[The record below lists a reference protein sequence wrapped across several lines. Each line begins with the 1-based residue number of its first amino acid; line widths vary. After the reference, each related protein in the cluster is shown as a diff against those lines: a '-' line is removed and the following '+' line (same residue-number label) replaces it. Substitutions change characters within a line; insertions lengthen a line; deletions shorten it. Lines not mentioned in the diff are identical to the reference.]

1 MTIITLFQKSLNLK
15 ITALLILLVSSCG
28 SYQYVGMYDD
38 GIYNSFEDE
47 EKNYAYDSNYDPDNN
62 NSYYED
68 YFKGKVSEYDLNED
82 MENTGAPDDYNY
94 NTQNSSEN
102 ESYAGWGQ
110 NVDSN
115 VVINIQTRPN
125 YGMYWGWNN
134 WGWNNWG
141 WNNWGWN
148 NWGWNNWRWNNW
160 GYPIYGFY
168 DPYFSNAWFVHMGG
182 YSYFG
187 PNRGPSL
194 AFING
199 YRNYYSNNV
208 GYRNQGRF
216 NNGSRTASLSS
227 RSALGTVTKFRTTRT
242 ISSVR
247 TYNSK
252 NASYN
257 SSNNK
262 SIASNRSKKNKK
274 NIETKNRSRLD
285 NAKKRSQRSQNYKS
299 SWPNESS
306 RRNSGSIRSSAPSS
320 GRNMSRPSSRAGSS
334 SSRSRGG
341 GSTNRRQR

>member
-15 ITALLILLVSSCG
+15 ITGLLFLFMTSCG

-38 GIYNSFEDE
+38 GIYNSLEDE
-47 EKNYAYDSNYDPDNN
+47 EKNYTYDSNYEPESS

-68 YFKGKVSEYDLNED
+68 YFKGKVSEYGQTQD
-82 MENTGAPDDYNY
+82 MENTDSSDGY

-115 VVINIQTRPN
+115 IVINIRTRPN

-141 WNNWGWN
+141 WNNWG
-148 NWGWNNWRWNNW
+148 
-160 GYPIYGFY
+160 YPVYGFY

-208 GYRNQGRF
+208 GYRNQGII
-216 NNGSRTASLSS
+216 NTGSRTASLSS

-242 ISSVR
+242 RSSVR

-252 NASYN
+252 NASY
-257 SSNNK
+257 SSINNK
-262 SIASNRSKKNKK
+262 FVKNNRSNENRK
-274 NIETKNRSRLD
+274 NIET
-285 NAKKRSQRSQNYKS
+285 KKRSQRSQNYKS
-299 SWPNESS
+299 SWPNGSS
-306 RRNSGSIRSSAPSS
+306 KRNSGSIRSSAPSS
-320 GRNMSRPSSRAGSS
+320 RSMSRPSSRAGSS

>member
-15 ITALLILLVSSCG
+15 ITVLLILLVSSCG

-38 GIYNSFEDE
+38 GIYNSFDDE

-68 YFKGKVSEYDLNED
+68 YFKGKVSEYDLTED

-102 ESYAGWGQ
+102 ESYVGWGQ

-115 VVINIQTRPN
+115 IVINIRTRPN

-148 NWGWNNWRWNNW
+148 NWGWNNW
-160 GYPIYGFY
+160 GYPVYGFY

-208 GYRNQGRF
+208 GYRNQGI
-216 NNGSRTASLSS
+216 NNTGSRTASLSS

-242 ISSVR
+242 RSSVR

-252 NASYN
+252 NASY
-257 SSNNK
+257 SSINNK
-262 SIASNRSKKNKK
+262 FVKNNRSNENRK
-274 NIETKNRSRLD
+274 NIET
-285 NAKKRSQRSQNYKS
+285 KKRSQRSQNYKS
-299 SWPNESS
+299 SWPNGSS
-306 RRNSGSIRSSAPSS
+306 KRNSGSIRSSAPSS
-320 GRNMSRPSSRAGSS
+320 RSMSRPSSRAGSS

>member
-15 ITALLILLVSSCG
+15 ITVLLILLVSSCG

-68 YFKGKVSEYDLNED
+68 YFKGKVSEYDLTED

-125 YGMYWGWNN
+125 YGMY
-134 WGWNNWG
+134 WG

-257 SSNNK
+257 SLNNK
-262 SIASNRSKKNKK
+262 SITSNRSKTNKK

-299 SWPNESS
+299 SWPNESL

-320 GRNMSRPSSRAGSS
+320 SRNMSRPSSRASSS

>member
-15 ITALLILLVSSCG
+15 ITVLLILLVSSCG

-68 YFKGKVSEYDLNED
+68 YFKGKVSEYDLTED

-115 VVINIQTRPN
+115 IVINIQTRPN

-320 GRNMSRPSSRAGSS
+320 SRNMSRPSSRASSS

>member
-15 ITALLILLVSSCG
+15 ITVLLILLVSSCG
-28 SYQYVGMYDD
+28 SYQYVGIYDD

-68 YFKGKVSEYDLNED
+68 YFKGKVSEYDLTED

-125 YGMYWGWNN
+125 YGMY
-134 WGWNNWG
+134 
-141 WNNWGWN
+141 WGWN

-252 NASYN
+252 NASYK
-257 SSNNK
+257 SLNNK
-262 SIASNRSKKNKK
+262 SITSNRSKTNKK

-299 SWPNESS
+299 SWPNKSS

-320 GRNMSRPSSRAGSS
+320 SRNMSRPSSRASSS

-341 GSTNRRQR
+341 GSINRRQR

>member
-15 ITALLILLVSSCG
+15 ITVLLILLVSSCG

-38 GIYNSFEDE
+38 GIYNSFDDE

-68 YFKGKVSEYDLNED
+68 YFKGKVSEYDLTED

-102 ESYAGWGQ
+102 ESYVGWGQ

-115 VVINIQTRPN
+115 IVINIRTRPN

-141 WNNWGWN
+141 
-148 NWGWNNWRWNNW
+148 
-160 GYPIYGFY
+160 YPVYGFY

-208 GYRNQGRF
+208 GYRNQGII
-216 NNGSRTASLSS
+216 NTGSRTASLSS

-242 ISSVR
+242 RSSVR

-252 NASYN
+252 NASY
-257 SSNNK
+257 SSINNK
-262 SIASNRSKKNKK
+262 FVKNNRSNENRK
-274 NIETKNRSRLD
+274 NIET
-285 NAKKRSQRSQNYKS
+285 KKRSQRSQNYKS
-299 SWPNESS
+299 SWPNGSS
-306 RRNSGSIRSSAPSS
+306 KRNSGSIRSSAPSS
-320 GRNMSRPSSRAGSS
+320 RSMSRPSSRAGSS

>member
-285 NAKKRSQRSQNYKS
+285 NAKKRSQRSQNYKN

>member
-15 ITALLILLVSSCG
+15 ITVLLILLVSSCG

-38 GIYNSFEDE
+38 GIYNSFDDE

-68 YFKGKVSEYDLNED
+68 YFKGKVSEYDLTED

-102 ESYAGWGQ
+102 ESYVGWGQ

-115 VVINIQTRPN
+115 IVINIRTRPN

-148 NWGWNNWRWNNW
+148 NWGWNNW
-160 GYPIYGFY
+160 GYPVYGFY

-208 GYRNQGRF
+208 GYRNQGII
-216 NNGSRTASLSS
+216 NTGSRTASLSS

-242 ISSVR
+242 RSSVR

-252 NASYN
+252 NASY
-257 SSNNK
+257 SSINNK
-262 SIASNRSKKNKK
+262 FVKNNRSNENRK
-274 NIETKNRSRLD
+274 NIET
-285 NAKKRSQRSQNYKS
+285 KKRSQRSQNYKS
-299 SWPNESS
+299 SWPNGSS
-306 RRNSGSIRSSAPSS
+306 KRNSGSIRSSAPSS
-320 GRNMSRPSSRAGSS
+320 RSMSRPSSRAGSS

>member
-15 ITALLILLVSSCG
+15 ITVLLILLVSSCG

-38 GIYNSFEDE
+38 GIYNSFDDE

-68 YFKGKVSEYDLNED
+68 YFKGKVSEYDLTED

-102 ESYAGWGQ
+102 ESYVGWGQ

-115 VVINIQTRPN
+115 IVINIRTRPN

-141 WNNWGWN
+141 
-148 NWGWNNWRWNNW
+148 
-160 GYPIYGFY
+160 YPVYGFY

-208 GYRNQGRF
+208 GYRNQGI
-216 NNGSRTASLSS
+216 NNTGSRTASLSS

-242 ISSVR
+242 RSSVR

-252 NASYN
+252 NASY
-257 SSNNK
+257 SSINNK
-262 SIASNRSKKNKK
+262 FVKNNRSNENRK
-274 NIETKNRSRLD
+274 NIET
-285 NAKKRSQRSQNYKS
+285 KKRSQRSQNYKS
-299 SWPNESS
+299 SWPNGSS
-306 RRNSGSIRSSAPSS
+306 KRNSGSIRSSAPSS
-320 GRNMSRPSSRAGSS
+320 RSMSRPSSRAGSS

>member
-15 ITALLILLVSSCG
+15 ITGLLFLFMTSCG

-38 GIYNSFEDE
+38 GIYNSLEDE
-47 EKNYAYDSNYDPDNN
+47 EKNYTYDSNYEPESS

-68 YFKGKVSEYDLNED
+68 YFKGKVSEYGQTQD
-82 MENTGAPDDYNY
+82 MENTDSSDDY

-115 VVINIQTRPN
+115 IVINIRTRPN

-141 WNNWGWN
+141 
-148 NWGWNNWRWNNW
+148 
-160 GYPIYGFY
+160 YPVYGFY

-208 GYRNQGRF
+208 GYRNQGII
-216 NNGSRTASLSS
+216 NTGSRTASLSS

-242 ISSVR
+242 RSSVR

-252 NASYN
+252 NASY
-257 SSNNK
+257 SSINNK
-262 SIASNRSKKNKK
+262 FVKNNRSNENRK
-274 NIETKNRSRLD
+274 NIET
-285 NAKKRSQRSQNYKS
+285 KKRSQRSQNYKS
-299 SWPNESS
+299 SWPNGSS
-306 RRNSGSIRSSAPSS
+306 KRNSGSIRSSAPSS
-320 GRNMSRPSSRAGSS
+320 RSMSRPSSRAGSS

>member
-15 ITALLILLVSSCG
+15 ITGLLFLFMTSCG

-38 GIYNSFEDE
+38 GIYNSLEEE
-47 EKNYAYDSNYDPDNN
+47 EKNYTYDSNYEPESS

-68 YFKGKVSEYDLNED
+68 YFKGKVSEYGQTQD
-82 MENTGAPDDYNY
+82 MENTDSSDDY

-115 VVINIQTRPN
+115 IVINIRTRPN

-148 NWGWNNWRWNNW
+148 NWGWNNW
-160 GYPIYGFY
+160 GYPVYGFY

-208 GYRNQGRF
+208 GYRNQGII
-216 NNGSRTASLSS
+216 NTGSRTASLSS

-242 ISSVR
+242 RSSVR

-252 NASYN
+252 NVSY
-257 SSNNK
+257 SSINNK
-262 SIASNRSKKNKK
+262 SVNNNRSKENKK
-274 NIETKNRSRLD
+274 NIETKKRSRLD

-306 RRNSGSIRSSAPSS
+306 NRNSGSIRSSAPSN
-320 GRNMSRPSSRAGSS
+320 RNMSRPSSRASSS

>member
-15 ITALLILLVSSCG
+15 ITGLLFLFMTSCG

-38 GIYNSFEDE
+38 GIYNSLEDE
-47 EKNYAYDSNYDPDNN
+47 EKNYTYDSNYEPESS

-68 YFKGKVSEYDLNED
+68 YFKGKVSEYGQTQD
-82 MENTGAPDDYNY
+82 MENTDSTDDY

-115 VVINIQTRPN
+115 IVINIRTRPN

-141 WNNWGWN
+141 
-148 NWGWNNWRWNNW
+148 
-160 GYPIYGFY
+160 YPVYGFY

-208 GYRNQGRF
+208 GYRNQGII
-216 NNGSRTASLSS
+216 NTGSRTASLSS

-242 ISSVR
+242 RSSVR

-252 NASYN
+252 NASY
-257 SSNNK
+257 SSINNK
-262 SIASNRSKKNKK
+262 FVKNNRSNENRK
-274 NIETKNRSRLD
+274 NIET
-285 NAKKRSQRSQNYKS
+285 KKRSQRSQNYKS
-299 SWPNESS
+299 SWPNGSS
-306 RRNSGSIRSSAPSS
+306 KRNSGSIRSSAPSS
-320 GRNMSRPSSRAGSS
+320 RSMSRPSSRAGSS